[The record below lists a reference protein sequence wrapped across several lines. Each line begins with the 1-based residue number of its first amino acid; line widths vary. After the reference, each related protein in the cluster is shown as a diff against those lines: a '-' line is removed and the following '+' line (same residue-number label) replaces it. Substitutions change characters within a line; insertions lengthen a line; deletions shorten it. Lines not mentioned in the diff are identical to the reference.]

1 MCELPSERVLAET
14 DAPFQ
19 FLKGEQYTDL
29 KDIIKVNDE
38 IIKLSHGF

>member
-14 DAPFQ
+14 DSPFQ